1 MDELFTIIG
10 RLYID
15 LVQSQKLIE
24 NLQKRLKDK
33 EEELSTLEN
42 SLGSKDNNWV
52 NLTMKQY
59 PVL

>member
-1 MDELFTIIG
+1 MDELFNIIG